1 MAALVLL
8 PLVWA
13 AWALTGDLR
22 DRLGPFGTLPL
33 TLVLLLL
40 LHRGLSY
47 AEARGWIYYRRARGS
62 YGGLGVTS
70 EWLNLYDPSRKHI
83 QQTARMSEWL
93 CAEDDDGDGSRPK
106 RGRERVAAADA
117 PEIGSER

>member
-13 AWALTGDLR
+13 AGGLTSDLR
-22 DRLGPFGTLPL
+22 NRLGLLGTLPL
-33 TLVLLLL
+33 ALVLLVL
-40 LHRGLSY
+40 LHRALSY

-70 EWLNLYDPSRKHI
+70 EWLNLYDPSRKHL
-83 QQTARMSEWL
+83 QQTARMSEWQR
-93 CAEDDDGDGSRPK
+93 AEDDDGDGSPPK
-106 RGRERVAAADA
+106 RAGEKLAAADA
-117 PEIGSER
+117 RESGSKR